1 VLKTQDENYIR
12 TMRLAGLKV
21 RLSYHRNLL
30 LLSLICAVLQKIDR
44 LKEQLMS
51 LVNLL
56 KQASSEVGTPDLDSN
71 EVEILVEAGVLPSKP
86 KRIKKPGH
94 IVFVDKLQDG
104 K

>member
-1 VLKTQDENYIR
+1 
-12 TMRLAGLKV
+12 MRLAGLKV
-21 RLSYHRNLL
+21 RLSYYRNPLL
-30 LLSLICAVLQKIDR
+30 LNLIYVVLQKIDR